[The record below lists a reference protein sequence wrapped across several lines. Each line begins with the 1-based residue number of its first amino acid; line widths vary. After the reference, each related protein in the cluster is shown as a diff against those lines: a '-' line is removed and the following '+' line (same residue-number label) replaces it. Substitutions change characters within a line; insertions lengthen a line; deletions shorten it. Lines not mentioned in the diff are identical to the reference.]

1 MYGSLPFGLFLF
13 SVFGLFS
20 FKKSTSIDE
29 NDDDSIRRYAV
40 IKKKNNLLWWNASI
54 VFHPFDKSIFD
65 DNHYYLN
72 KKVSLNLDSIQLK
85 GYFKCLFNYYKQIL
99 AILFMFFSISFC
111 RHSLLSIGTKI
122 YFDFRHQN
130 RFGYFGQIVYLGVWL
145 PGFWHIHFG
154 EFLWFSSSCS
164 IASHCFW
171 YAVTRFWTFHGSKWN
186 LKPIKLRSIF
196 VIASFLYPRIKMP
209 WYFFFR
215 AIFLS
220 IYLLEFIVN
229 IIASG
234 FILDKFSYLRNPWN
248 RFDLILIIIS

>member
-1 MYGSLPFGLFLF
+1 MSAANYLYTCMVRSRLVCFSSLFLAC
-13 SVFGLFS
+13 SHS
-20 FKKSTSIDE
+20 KKSTSIDE

-54 VFHPFDKSIFD
+54 VFHPFDISIFD

-72 KKVSLNLDSIQLK
+72 KKVSLNRDSIKLK
-85 GYFKCLFNYYKQIL
+85 GYFKCLFSYYKQIL
-99 AILFMFFSISFC
+99 AILFVFFSISFC

-130 RFGYFGQIVYLGVWL
+130 RCGYFGQIVYLGVWL

-171 YAVTRFWTFHGSKWN
+171 YAVTRF
-186 LKPIKLRSIF
+186 
-196 VIASFLYPRIKMP
+196 
-209 WYFFFR
+209 
-215 AIFLS
+215 
-220 IYLLEFIVN
+220 
-229 IIASG
+229 
-234 FILDKFSYLRNPWN
+234 
-248 RFDLILIIIS
+248 